1 MAARAASY
9 GWVLVADA
17 DAGARAFM
25 RLALEQAGY
34 VVREVPSGAEALA
47 AIRTEQPS
55 LAILEV
61 CLPDVSGYEVCRCV
75 RDEFGDVVAV
85 LFVSAE
91 RTEWFD
97 RVAGLLIGADD
108 YLVKPFASDELL
120 ARVRALLRRA
130 RQTTDHLGLTGRELH
145 VLRLLAEGLDLD
157 EIARALVI
165 SRTTVRKHIE
175 HILGKLGVH
184 TRAQAVALAYR
195 ERLIATEPYSRPM
208 R

>member
-1 MAARAASY
+1 M
-9 GWVLVADA
+9 
-17 DAGARAFM
+17 
-25 RLALEQAGY
+25 
-34 VVREVPSGAEALA
+34 
-47 AIRTEQPS
+47 
-55 LAILEV
+55 
-61 CLPDVSGYEVCRCV
+61 SGYEVCRCV

-108 YLVKPFASDELL
+108 YLVKPFVSDELL

-130 RQTTDHLGLTGRELH
+130 RQTAGDRELTGRELE

-165 SRTTVRKHIE
+165 SPTTVRKHIE

-195 ERLIATEPYSRPM
+195 ERLIAREPYSRPM